1 MSPFMFLFFS
11 MLKHS
16 RKRQNNKV
24 LWIVVIALIVL
35 GVLIAVVKWND
46 KTGSSTVN
54 AAEVD
59 KLAQCLT
66 EKGVKMYGASRC
78 PHCKS
83 QKEMFGTSFSKIDY
97 VECTTDQVKCNI
109 AGIKGYPTRTYQGQK
124 FEGEQTFQQLAQI
137 SGCEYGGENS
147 SVSGWSSSGN

>member
-1 MSPFMFLFFS
+1 MFLFLS

-16 RKRQNNKV
+16 RKKQNNKI
-24 LWIVVIALIVL
+24 LLIVVIALIAL
-35 GVLIAVVKWND
+35 GVLIAVVQGNN
-46 KTGSSTVN
+46 KTGSNTVN

-66 EKGVKMYGASRC
+66 EKWMKMYGASRC
-78 PHCKS
+78 PHCKA

-137 SGCEYGGENS
+137 AWCEYDGENP
-147 SVSGWSSSGN
+147 SVSGGASSGN